1 MTEISPDKIAGLSQ
15 IRTGT
20 AKNKRG
26 LRTAAKILK
35 VATKIFIKNGY
46 SNTSLRSVAKAAR
59 VDIYNVQ
66 YYFHNKE
73 NLLAA
78 IFESHVN
85 VFHDE
90 IDLIIRDKSKTAEQR
105 FASILD
111 TQFNQNRGS
120 EMRGLYTQHLTL
132 AENSEFAA
140 NLLDKTFTNYRNRL
154 AGLIKEMNP
163 SLTKRECLRRSSLIS
178 VFLEGYC
185 IYLGHWIPKHPEHKG
200 LEKEAYK
207 RLLQIASD

>member
-1 MTEISPDKIAGLSQ
+1 MTEISANRIDELSQ
-15 IRTGT
+15 LRTGT

-26 LRTAAKILK
+26 LRTAARILK

-85 VFHDE
+85 VFHEKLDQ
-90 IDLIIRDKSKTAEQR
+90 IVQDKDKTAEQR

-111 TQFNQNRGS
+111 AQFNQNRGS

-140 NLLDKTFTNYRNRL
+140 NLLDKTFTNYRNII

-163 SLTKRECLRRSSLIS
+163 SITKRESLRRSSLIS

-185 IYLGHWIPKHPEHKG
+185 IYLGHWIPKHSEHKG
-200 LEKEAYK
+200 LEKEAHK
-207 RLLQIASD
+207 RLMQIACD